1 MKKEQLLEEFL
12 ENRIIISKIYKEY
25 KNIIDYYNKQNWY
38 WYNFKSFKIIFD
50 FIESN
55 YYQFLINDEI
65 NIKQWIENI
74 KDYNYNDYI
83 FELIDIDDE
92 IILELY
98 SVFQRYTDYC
108 EDDFDNLA
116 ILSDAQYSWF
126 EDLLWSIKKEFI
138 KFLEGKM

>member
-1 MKKEQLLEEFL
+1 
-12 ENRIIISKIYKEY
+12 
-25 KNIIDYYNKQNWY
+25 
-38 WYNFKSFKIIFD
+38 
-50 FIESN
+50 
-55 YYQFLINDEI
+55 LINDEI

-116 ILSDAQYSWF
+116 ILSDAQYS
-126 EDLLWSIKKEFI
+126 
-138 KFLEGKM
+138 